1 MKLSVPEGSLYCNPM
16 AYRIFQLLGIVLAA
30 HLSRPLSAQNPRD
43 FLDRF
48 CVDCHGDLEPEA
60 GLDVT
65 ALSWDAPGLDD
76 LERWREA
83 RNRVARGEMP
93 PAGETFPSPAER
105 KAFAATVD
113 ALLARAA
120 EKDPAE
126 PGRVTLRRLSRFEY
140 DRTTRDRLG
149 LVTEKSAAFPA
160 DNLGYG
166 FDNMGDAMSFSLLH
180 METYLDAAEDLAR
193 RAISLEDPKH
203 PPVRRIE
210 GEDMSSKLEDA
221 VGQGNV
227 ARLYSRGTVFASILL
242 PRDGDYIITVRA
254 FGDQAGEDPVRMA
267 LSLDRD
273 RLQVWDV
280 PEIRRRPG
288 ERVAHVRLPAGRH
301 RLAVTFLN
309 DFYEPDAEDPSQ
321 RDRNLYVD
329 WVEVK
334 GPTDPIPLPAAHR
347 RIFAPDRP
355 KLPTRQRARRILPPL
370 ILDLWRRPARIGEVR
385 RFTRFL
391 VRETDKG
398 RSFRQAMREVLT
410 ALLVSP
416 HFLFRAEPGG
426 KGRTHKTL
434 PVDDYALANRL
445 SYFLWSSPPDAA
457 LLERARKRQLGRG
470 DVLLAEAR
478 RMLRDARSEALAR
491 GFAGQW
497 LEIRNLED
505 ATPDPKFFPR
515 FDDAL
520 RRSMAREVE
529 LFFRFIL
536 KERRPLRDLLMSRT
550 TFLNERLARHYG
562 VKGIE
567 GSRFQPHV
575 WSDDRRRGLLGK
587 AAILTLT
594 SHASRTS
601 PVKRGKWILENLLDA
616 PPPPPPPGVVSRL
629 DESQVT
635 DTASLRKRLEAHRA
649 QPECASCHERM
660 DGLGFALEHF
670 DAVGRWRDRDGKNAI
685 DARGELPGGREVDGA
700 AELDAVLTE
709 HDGLLR
715 SLLHKLFLYG
725 VGRKAGRADRVR
737 LAAAAGRLPGLDTTL
752 EDAVLAIVG
761 LDAFR
766 FRTTAP

>member
-1 MKLSVPEGSLYCNPM
+1 M
-16 AYRIFQLLGIVLAA
+16 I
-30 HLSRPLSAQNPRD
+30 
-43 FLDRF
+43 
-48 CVDCHGDLEPEA
+48 
-60 GLDVT
+60 
-65 ALSWDAPGLDD
+65 
-76 LERWREA
+76 
-83 RNRVARGEMP
+83 RGEMP
-93 PAGETFPSPAER
+93 PADETLPSSAER
-105 KAFAATVD
+105 KGFVASID

-120 EKDPAE
+120 KTQAGE

-140 DRTTRDRLG
+140 DRTTAARLG

-193 RAISLEDPKH
+193 RAISLEDPEH
-203 PPVRRIE
+203 PPVWRIE
-210 GEDMSSKLEDA
+210 GEEMSSQLEDA
-221 VGQGNV
+221 VGQGDV
-227 ARLYSRGTVFASILL
+227 ARLYSRGTVSAPVVL
-242 PRDGDYIITVRA
+242 PRDGDYVITVRA
-254 FGDQAGEDPVRMA
+254 FGDQAGDDPAKMA
-267 LSLDRD
+267 LSLDRK
-273 RLQVWDV
+273 RLQVWEV
-280 PEIRRRPG
+280 PERRASPG
-288 ERVAHVRLPAGRH
+288 ERVIRIRLPKGRH

-309 DFYEPDAEDPSQ
+309 DFYEPEAEDPSQ

-347 RIFAPDRP
+347 RIFAHDRP
-355 KLPTRQRARRILPPL
+355 ESPTRQRARKILPPL

-391 VRETDKG
+391 VRETEKG
-398 RSFRQAMREVLT
+398 RSFGEAMRDVLT

-416 HFLFRAEPGG
+416 HFLFRVEPGAR
-426 KGRTHKTL
+426 GRTRKVL
-434 PVDDYALANRL
+434 PVGDYALASRL
-445 SYFLWSSPPDAA
+445 SYFLWSAPPDEV
-457 LLERARKRQLGRG
+457 LLERARRRELGRVE
-470 DVLLAEAR
+470 VLLAEAR
-478 RMLRDARSEALAR
+478 RMLRDDRSEALAR

-497 LEIRNLED
+497 LETRNLED
-505 ATPDPKFFPR
+505 ATPDAKLFPR

-520 RRSMAREVE
+520 RKSMSREVE

-536 KERRPLRDLLMSRT
+536 KERRPIRALIESKT
-550 TFLNERLARHYG
+550 TFLDERLARHYG
-562 VKGIE
+562 VQGIVGE
-567 GSRFQPHV
+567 DFQRHE
-575 WSDDRRRGLLGK
+575 WSHDRRRGLLGK

-601 PVKRGKWILENLLDA
+601 PVKRGKWILENLMDA

-635 DTASLRKRLEAHRA
+635 GTRSLREKLESHRA

-660 DGLGFALEHF
+660 DGLGFALENF
-670 DAVGRWRDRDGKNAI
+670 DAVGRWRDRDGRNAI
-685 DARGELPGGREVDGA
+685 DAKGELPGGREIDGV

-709 HDGLLR
+709 HDGLTR

-725 VGRKAGRADRVR
+725 VGREAGPADRVQ
-737 LAAAAGRLPGLDTTL
+737 LAAAAGRLPGLDATL
-752 EDAVLAIVG
+752 EDVVLAIVG

-766 FRTTAP
+766 LRNTAP